1 MILKGLRP
9 DGEAELADRVA
20 QILEIALLGD
30 DARRKVEA
38 LLMAKTLLGAQED
51 FRPKNAPAGRTAL
64 AADEEQRVRVA
75 AEALAR
81 DLYRQLAPTSRRRRG
96 THRRR
101 SCAPRRRPRCPPVTR
116 RSPGRRSAGFEYIEH
131 MTLPDEVR
139 KLNGKKVG
147 LAGYMLTLDQVEN
160 IREFLLVEA
169 FWSCCFGTPPSMNQ
183 VAMIH
188 DRGDEGRRVHELA
201 RARAR
206 RRSRWA
212 RRSRTAS

>member
-9 DGEAELADRVA
+9 DGEAELADRVQ

-38 LLMAKTLLGAQED
+38 VLMAKTLLGAQED

-81 DLYRQLAPTSRRRRG
+81 DLYRQLAPFAAGGGGHAGAILRA
-96 THRRR
+96 
-101 SCAPRRRPRCPPVTR
+101 APEAKVPAGYEALAWKTL
-116 RSPGRRSAGFEYIEH
+116 GGFEYIEH
-131 MTLPDEVR
+131 MTLPDEVQ

-169 FWSCCFGTPPSMNQ
+169 FWSCCFGTPPSMNG

-188 DRGDEGRRVHELA
+188 VEGRRA
-201 RARAR
+201 SNTRARPCSCSA
-206 RRSRWA
+206 RSRWA